1 MYFNRPTEQNKQIN
15 KDESTLTLEEEEK
28 IRARSAVIEQVFEC
42 IEILVEMER
51 NNVSGIR
58 IKYNQSEWCIIW
70 NKAFWLADDI

>member
-58 IKYNQSEWCIIW
+58 IKYNQSECCIIW
-70 NKAFWLADDI
+70 NEAFLLADDI